1 MLLRRIGLAVFAG
14 LVALTGFGFL
24 LAAADSGLQLRFRP
38 WVAAAIIAGFL
49 LVVAGVLLLIALH
62 RPRTRHLAPE
72 EVVLAAVGLAARAVR
87 ASPEKA
93 MIAALIAGVLSEW
106 LGERGSTKL
115 EEKK

>member
-14 LVALTGFGFL
+14 MAALTGLGFL
-24 LAAADSGLQLRFRP
+24 LAAADTGLQLRFQP

-49 LVVAGVLLLIALH
+49 LVVAGILLLYALH
-62 RPRTRHLAPE
+62 RPRTRRLGPA
-72 EVVLAAVGLAARAVR
+72 EVVLAAVGLAARSVR

-106 LGERGSTKL
+106 LGERGATKL
-115 EEKK
+115 REKK